1 MKPGLPIRAASAAI
15 FLVVGSNVRA
25 ATPVMMIERGVSFG
39 WPTLVGNTYQPQ
51 WSPASGGP
59 WTNLGAV
66 VSGNGATQT
75 FDDTA
80 GGGLRIYRVLEIV
93 PGSDPV
99 PAGPVNAGFEAGSGI
114 VADHWTTGGGQPPAR
129 SGEAAH
135 LGASGMSSALT
146 NVGSSPAEGL
156 LYQLIAAQGGAVSGG
171 HTYDFSF
178 WAKQIGS
185 GPSYVQ
191 QYQVQWLNASNVVVG
206 GTGVVN
212 FNGVQGTWVKISK
225 PALVA
230 PAGTVEARLSFRFA
244 TGAVA
249 GGHGEVFID
258 DVLLDD
264 GSATSGSPGHTDV
277 LAVAA
282 QPVAKLKW
290 STEAGVSYQPW
301 ASPDLLAWTAIPP
314 VIVGDGNPKVIT
326 VPITNGAGFFRLGI
340 PIAVVSP
347 PTGLH
352 TVPSG
357 IGNAIG
363 LAWNVSPT
371 IGVTG
376 YRIRYGISSGNLD
389 QTLDVG
395 NVTTA
400 TLAGLLQGQTYFIS
414 VSALT
419 VNGESPAGDA
429 TLSAQPDVASG
440 IVALFNSTT
449 VPEPATTIDTPTA
462 LVTRVGDRARDR
474 HAREAIYHAYDHYLT
489 WYWEERTI
497 GIEII
502 DHVAKGG
509 TGITFNYQ
517 TLTPLGAPEFRA
529 FFRGINTVAEYHG
542 NYSAPLVGTNLY
554 SQTLTSKLPENRP
567 LQIGDRVEI
576 EVSQFIQAATHGRNN
591 YYGTV
596 MLYIVGQGIVPWEA
610 SGALQDSSP
619 LPQTAWLG
627 GKTTLPYQYSNEPEH
642 RFKQTAGNI
651 SPSSIQPF
659 MLGRRLH
666 HTDFGDGT
674 HSEPGNPV
682 YAEQVGKLGPKF
694 IARSCVECHVNNGRA
709 LPPAIGAPMTKSV
722 VKVGSNSTGSP
733 HSTLG
738 SVLQPQSTSGAA
750 EGSAV
755 IASYINSSGQYGD
768 GAPWSLRKP
777 TYSFQGTTPAYFSVR
792 LTPPLVGMGL
802 LEAVAENTIVALSDP
817 DDVNHDGISGRI
829 QTVLDPQ
836 TGQQR
841 LGRFTYKAGKARVS
855 QQVAGA
861 LNTDMGVT
869 TSIFPT
875 LDGETA
881 SGTPE
886 VAATELDEMTRYIS
900 LLGVGARRD
909 LIESQALRGEQMFT
923 AASCFAC
930 HTPTLATSP
939 YHPMAELR
947 DQVIHPYTDLLLHDM
962 GAGLADNMGEGSA
975 TGSEWRTPALWN
987 IGLTSGVSGGEAYL
1001 HDGRARNLE
1010 EAILWHGGEAEA
1022 SKQAFVGMP
1031 AADRAALV
1039 AFLKSL

>member
-1 MKPGLPIRAASAAI
+1 MKPGLPICAASAVI
-15 FLVVGSNVRA
+15 FLIAGSPVRA
-25 ATPVMMIERGVSFG
+25 ATPVMKIERGHSFG

-51 WSPASGGP
+51 WSPAPAGP

-66 VSGNGATQT
+66 VSGNGLTQT
-75 FDDTA
+75 FHDTA
-80 GGGLRIYRVLEIV
+80 GGGQRFYQVLQIV

-99 PAGPVNAGFEAGSGI
+99 PAGPVNAGFEVGSGI
-114 VADHWTTGGGQPPAR
+114 VATHWTTGGGQAPVR
-129 SGEAAH
+129 SGEAARS
-135 LGASGMSSALT
+135 GASGMRSALA
-146 NVGSSPAEGL
+146 NVGSSPAEGN
-156 LYQLIAAQGGAVSGG
+156 LYQLVKAQGGTVTGG

-191 QYQVQWLNASNVVVG
+191 QYQVQWLNSSNVSIG

-212 FNGVQGTWVKISK
+212 FNGVVGSWVKISNTG
-225 PALVA
+225 LVA
-230 PAGTVEARLSFRFA
+230 PVGTVEARLTFRFV
-244 TGAVA
+244 TGAVT

-264 GSATSGSPGHTDV
+264 GSANSGSPGHTDV
-277 LAVAA
+277 LAVTA
-282 QPVAKLKW
+282 QPVAKLTW
-290 STEAGVSYQPW
+290 STESGVSYQPW
-301 ASPDLLAWTAIPP
+301 SSPDLLAWTAIPP
-314 VIVGDGNPKVIT
+314 VITGDGNPRTIT
-326 VPITNGAGFFRLGI
+326 VPTMNGAGFFRLGI
-340 PIAVVSP
+340 PVAAVSP

-357 IGNAIG
+357 GNSIG
-363 LAWNVSPT
+363 LAWNASPT
-371 IGVTG
+371 SGVTG
-376 YRIRYGISSGNLD
+376 YRIRYGTSSGNLD

-395 NVTTA
+395 NVTSA

-419 VNGESPAGDA
+419 GNGESPAGGA
-429 TLSAQPDVASG
+429 TLSAQPDASGG
-440 IVALFNSTT
+440 IVALFNSST
-449 VPEPATTIDTPTA
+449 VPEPATTVDTPTA
-462 LVTRVGDRARDR
+462 LVTHIGDRARDR
-474 HAREAIYHAYDHYLT
+474 HAREAIYHAYDHYLS

-497 GIEII
+497 DIEII
-502 DHVAKGG
+502 DRVAKGG
-509 TGITFNYQ
+509 TDITFNYQ

-542 NYSAPLVGTNLY
+542 NHSAPLIGPNLY

-576 EVSQFIQAATHGRNN
+576 EISQFIQAAVHGRNN
-591 YYGTV
+591 YYGTT
-596 MLYIVGQGIVPWEA
+596 MLYIVGQGIVPWGA
-610 SGALQDSSP
+610 SGPLLDSFP
-619 LPQTAWLG
+619 LPETAWLG

-651 SPSSIQPF
+651 SPSNIQPF

-666 HTDFGDGT
+666 HTDFGDGS

-682 YAEQVGKLGPKF
+682 FAGQVGKLGPRF
-694 IARSCVECHVNNGRA
+694 IARSCVECHINNGRA
-709 LPPAIGAPMTKSV
+709 LPPALGAPMTKSV
-722 VKVGSNSTGSP
+722 VKVGSNAIGSP
-733 HSTLG
+733 HPILG
-738 SVLQPQSTSGAA
+738 SVLQPQSVSGAA

-768 GAPWSLRKP
+768 GTPWSLRKP
-777 TYSFQGTTPAYFSVR
+777 SYSFQGTAPAYFSVR

-802 LEAVAENTIVALSDP
+802 LEAVAESTITDLSDP
-817 DDVNHDGISGRI
+817 DDANQDGISGRI
-829 QTVLDPQ
+829 QTVVDPQ

-841 LGRFTYKAGKARVS
+841 LGRFTHKAGKARVS
-855 QQVAGA
+855 DQIASA

-869 TSIFPT
+869 TSVFPT
-875 LDGETA
+875 LDGEATPGPAEMTA
-881 SGTPE
+881 
-886 VAATELDEMTRYIS
+886 AELDEMNRYVS

-909 LIESQALRGEQMFT
+909 LTDTQALRGEQMF
-923 AASCFAC
+923 ASASCTAC
-930 HTPTLATSP
+930 HTPTLATSS

-975 TGSEWRTPALWN
+975 TGSEWRTPPLWN

-1001 HDGRARNLE
+1001 HDGRAISLE

-1022 SKQAFVGMP
+1022 SKQTFLGMS
-1031 AADRAALV
+1031 AEDRAALV